1 MRKKLLTTKEIKK
14 YIKTHDTIEEV
25 LYCLVFFLVPFVFYL
40 AAHFKYLFDYVDDE
54 ELQVYLE
61 AEKRYSAATRIWLLA
76 IIAILLVILIV
87 RFDRHILRMSL
98 YLMEMTSRLSPYN

>member
-1 MRKKLLTTKEIKK
+1 MKKKLLTTKEIKR

-40 AAHFKYLFDYVDDE
+40 VAHFKYLFDYVNDK
-54 ELQVYLE
+54 ELQMYLE
-61 AEKRYSAATRIWLLA
+61 VEKRYSAATRIWLLA

-87 RFDRHILRMSL
+87 KI
-98 YLMEMTSRLSPYN
+98 

>member
-1 MRKKLLTTKEIKK
+1 MRKKLLTTKEIKR
-14 YIKTHDTIEEV
+14 YIKTHDTIEEI

-40 AAHFKYLFDYVDDE
+40 AAHFKYFVDDE

-87 RFDRHILRMSL
+87 KI
-98 YLMEMTSRLSPYN
+98 

>member
-1 MRKKLLTTKEIKK
+1 MKKKLRTTKEIKR
-14 YIKTHDTIEEV
+14 YIKIHNMIEEI

-40 AAHFKYLFDYVDDE
+40 AAHFKYLFDYVNDD

-61 AEKRYSAATRIWLLA
+61 AEKRYSTATRIWLLV

-87 RFDRHILRMSL
+87 KI
-98 YLMEMTSRLSPYN
+98 

>member
-1 MRKKLLTTKEIKK
+1 MRKKLLTTKEIKR

-40 AAHFKYLFDYVDDE
+40 AAHFKYLFDYVDDD

-61 AEKRYSAATRIWLLA
+61 AEKRYSAAQEQVISNNSNTLSNTDSKDLTA
-76 IIAILLVILIV
+76 I
-87 RFDRHILRMSL
+87 
-98 YLMEMTSRLSPYN
+98 Y

>member
-1 MRKKLLTTKEIKK
+1 MKKKLLTTKEIKR

-40 AAHFKYLFDYVDDE
+40 VAHFKYLFAYVNDKD
-54 ELQVYLE
+54 LQVYLE
-61 AEKRYSAATRIWLLA
+61 VEKRYSAATRIWLLA

-87 RFDRHILRMSL
+87 KI
-98 YLMEMTSRLSPYN
+98 

>member
-1 MRKKLLTTKEIKK
+1 MRKKIRTTKEIKR
-14 YIKTHDTIEEV
+14 YIKTHDTIEEI
-25 LYCLVFFLVPFVFYL
+25 LYCLVFFLVPCVFYL
-40 AAHFKYLFDYVDDE
+40 AAHFKYRLDYVDDD

-87 RFDRHILRMSL
+87 KI
-98 YLMEMTSRLSPYN
+98 

>member
-40 AAHFKYLFDYVDDE
+40 AAHFKHLFDYVDDE

-76 IIAILLVILIV
+76 IIVILLVILIV
-87 RFDRHILRMSL
+87 KI
-98 YLMEMTSRLSPYN
+98 

>member
-1 MRKKLLTTKEIKK
+1 MRKKLLTTKEIKR
-14 YIKTHDTIEEV
+14 YIKTHDTIEEI

-40 AAHFKYLFDYVDDE
+40 AAHFKYLFDYVDD

-87 RFDRHILRMSL
+87 KI
-98 YLMEMTSRLSPYN
+98 

>member
-1 MRKKLLTTKEIKK
+1 MRKKLLTTKEIKR

-40 AAHFKYLFDYVDDE
+40 VAHFKYLFDYVNDE

-61 AEKRYSAATRIWLLA
+61 AEKRYSTVTRIWLLT
-76 IIAILLVILIV
+76 IIAILLIILIV
-87 RFDRHILRMSL
+87 KI
-98 YLMEMTSRLSPYN
+98 